1 MSPGEIKTTQMTMKS
16 QAIKKI
22 TYRYM
27 LASHIN
33 KKNPA
38 SKPNDRITWKK
49 HGYVRRVI
57 DQFRNVNK
65 AGQENGGLV
74 YQKALQY

>member
-1 MSPGEIKTTQMTMKS
+1 
-16 QAIKKI
+16 
-22 TYRYM
+22 M